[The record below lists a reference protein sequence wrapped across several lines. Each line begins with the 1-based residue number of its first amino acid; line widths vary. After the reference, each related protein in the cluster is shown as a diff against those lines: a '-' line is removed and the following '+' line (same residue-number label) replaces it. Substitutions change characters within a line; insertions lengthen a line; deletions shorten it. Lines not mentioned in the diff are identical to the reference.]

1 MRFHREQFMNDPA
14 EVDWLRTTHLRGK
27 ALPEFASFTLAG
39 NEDSP
44 VRLDLYASVQ
54 PAYNVPPMA
63 VYEATMDGALV
74 LQPRSP

>member
-1 MRFHREQFMNDPA
+1 MRFHREVFLNGPA
-14 EVDWLRTTHLRGK
+14 DVEWLASTHLK
-27 ALPEFASFTLAG
+27 DHAPASFGSFVLAG

-44 VRLDLYASVQ
+44 VRLDLYAAVQ
-54 PAYNVPPMA
+54 PAYNVHPFA